1 MLFSRIKKSPVRK
14 SISINWEGFK
24 MKFKG
29 LTIGIPKEIMKGERR
44 VAAIP
49 DTVRKMVAEGAT
61 VIVEEGAGVGSY
73 FSDED
78 YKAAGAS
85 LVNDAEAL
93 FGEADII
100 IKVKEPLFNED
111 KGKHEVEMMKEGQCL
126 VSFLHP
132 AAPSNHR
139 MIKDLARLGVNSLT
153 LDGIPRISRAQSMDA
168 LTSMST
174 VAGYKGMIMAAN
186 TLPKFLPMIG
196 TAVGM
201 IRPGQVLVVGT
212 GIAGLQAV
220 ATAKRLGAVVHAA
233 DIRPDACEQGKSLG
247 AKLVDLGIPAEI
259 AVGKGGYA
267 RKLPDEWLLKEREIL
282 RDVAQNMDVL
292 FLSALIP
299 GKRAPILIT
308 EDTVKSMQPGSTIVD
323 VAIDQGGNCEITEP
337 GRIVEKHGVNI
348 IGILNIPGTI
358 PTSSTWMFANN
369 IYHYLTNLVEDGII
383 KLDTTDEIIASSLVT
398 RNGELV
404 HQGALEAM
412 GPA

>member
-1 MLFSRIKKSPVRK
+1 VLFSRIKNSPVRMA
-14 SISINWEGFK
+14 ICINWEGFE

-49 DTVRKMVAEGAT
+49 DTVRKMVAEGAA
-61 VIVEEGAGVGSY
+61 VIVEEGAGSGSY

-78 YKAAGAS
+78 YEAAGAT
-85 LVNDAEAL
+85 L
-93 FGEADII
+93 FGDVETLFRESDII
-100 IKVKEPLFNED
+100 LKVKEPLFNED
-111 KGKHEVEMMKEGQCL
+111 KGKHEVEMMKEGQCII
-126 VSFLHP
+126 SFLHP
-132 AAPSNHR
+132 AAPPNHQ
-139 MIKDLARLGVNSLT
+139 MIKDLAESGVISLT

-174 VAGYKGMIMAAN
+174 VAGYKGIVMAAN

-201 IRPGQVLVVGT
+201 IKPGQALVIGT

-220 ATAKRLGAVVHAA
+220 ATAKRLGAVVYAA
-233 DIRPDACEQGKSLG
+233 DIRPDAREQGKSLG
-247 AKLVDLGIPAEI
+247 AKIVDLGIPPEI
-259 AVGKGGYA
+259 AIGEGGYA
-267 RKLPDEWLLKEREIL
+267 KKLPDEWLLKEREIL
-282 RDVAQNMDVL
+282 LSVAPQMDVL

-308 EDTVKSMQPGSTIVD
+308 EEIVKCMQPGSTIVD

-369 IYHYLTNLVEDGII
+369 IYHYLANLVEDGNVR
-383 KLDTTDEIIASSLVT
+383 LDTADEIIASSLVT
-398 RNGELV
+398 RDGKLV

-412 GPA
+412 GLA

>member
-1 MLFSRIKKSPVRK
+1 MSV
-14 SISINWEGFK
+14 NWEGFK

-49 DTVRKMVAEGAT
+49 DTVRKLVAEGAT
-61 VIVEEGAGVGSY
+61 VLVEKGAGKGSY

-78 YKAAGAS
+78 YEGAGAK
-85 LVNDAEAL
+85 LVGDVEEL
-93 FGEADII
+93 FGESDII
-100 IKVKEPLFNED
+100 LKVKEPLFNED
-111 KGKHEVEMMKEGQCL
+111 KGKHEVEMMKRGQHL
-126 VSFLHP
+126 ISFLHP
-132 AAPSNHR
+132 AAPSNHG
-139 MIKDLARLGVNSLT
+139 MIKDLARFGINSLT

-201 IRPGQVLVVGT
+201 IKPAQVLVVGT

-220 ATAKRLGAVVHAA
+220 ATAKRLGAAVHAA

-247 AKLVDLGIPAEI
+247 AKLVDLGIPPEI
-259 AVGKGGYA
+259 AVGEGGYA
-267 RKLPDEWLLKEREIL
+267 KKLPDEWLFKEREVL
-282 RDVAQNMDVL
+282 RGVAPRMDVL

-299 GKRAPILIT
+299 GKRAPVIIT

-323 VAIDQGGNCEITEP
+323 IAIDQGGNCEITEP
-337 GRIVEKHGVNI
+337 GNIVEKHGVNI

-369 IYHYLTNLVEDGII
+369 IYHYLANLVEDGTIQ
-383 KLDTTDEIIASSLVT
+383 LDTADEIVASSLVT
-398 RNGELV
+398 RDGELV
-404 HQGALEAM
+404 HAGALEAM
-412 GPA
+412 GLA

>member
-1 MLFSRIKKSPVRK
+1 
-14 SISINWEGFK
+14 

-49 DTVRKMVAEGAT
+49 DTVRKMVAEGAA
-61 VIVEEGAGVGSY
+61 VIVEEGAGSGSY

-78 YKAAGAS
+78 YEAAGAT
-85 LVNDAEAL
+85 L
-93 FGEADII
+93 FGDVETLFRESDII
-100 IKVKEPLFNED
+100 LKVKEPLFNED
-111 KGKHEVEMMKEGQCL
+111 KGKHEVEMMKEGQCII
-126 VSFLHP
+126 SFLHP
-132 AAPSNHR
+132 AAPPNHQ
-139 MIKDLARLGVNSLT
+139 MIKDLAESGVISLT

-174 VAGYKGMIMAAN
+174 VAGYKGIVMAAN

-201 IRPGQVLVVGT
+201 IKPGQALVIGT

-220 ATAKRLGAVVHAA
+220 ATAKRLGAVVYAA
-233 DIRPDACEQGKSLG
+233 DIRPDAREQGKSLG
-247 AKLVDLGIPAEI
+247 AKIVDLGIPPEI
-259 AVGKGGYA
+259 AIGEGGYA
-267 RKLPDEWLLKEREIL
+267 KKLPDEWLLKEREIL
-282 RDVAQNMDVL
+282 LSVAPQMDVL

-308 EDTVKSMQPGSTIVD
+308 EEIVKCMQPGSTIVD

-369 IYHYLTNLVEDGII
+369 IYHYLANLVEDGNVR
-383 KLDTTDEIIASSLVT
+383 LDTADEIIASSLVT
-398 RNGELV
+398 RDGKLV

-412 GPA
+412 GLA

>member
-1 MLFSRIKKSPVRK
+1 
-14 SISINWEGFK
+14 

-49 DTVRKMVAEGAT
+49 DTVRKMVAEGAA
-61 VIVEEGAGVGSY
+61 VIVEEGAGSGSY

-78 YKAAGAS
+78 YKEAGAT
-85 LVNDAEAL
+85 LFGDVEAL
-93 FGEADII
+93 FRESDII
-100 IKVKEPLFNED
+100 LKVKEPLFNED
-111 KGKHEVEMMKEGQCL
+111 IGKHEVEMMKEGRCII
-126 VSFLHP
+126 SFLHP
-132 AAPSNHR
+132 AAPSNHQ
-139 MIKDLARLGVNSLT
+139 MIKDLAERGAIALT

-174 VAGYKGMIMAAN
+174 VAGYKGILMAAN
-186 TLPKFLPMIG
+186 TLPKFLPMVG

-201 IRPGQVLVVGT
+201 IKPGQVLVIGT

-220 ATAKRLGAVVHAA
+220 ATAKRLGAVVHVA

-247 AKLVDLGIPAEI
+247 AKIVDLGIPPEI
-259 AVGKGGYA
+259 AIGEGGYA
-267 RKLPDEWLLKEREIL
+267 KKLPDEWLLKEHEIL
-282 RDVAQNMDVL
+282 LGVAPQMDVL

-308 EDTVKSMQPGSTIVD
+308 EEIVKSMQPGSTIVD

-337 GRIVEKHGVNI
+337 GTIVEKHGVNI
-348 IGILNIPGTI
+348 IGMLNIPGTI

-369 IYHYLTNLVEDGII
+369 IYHYLANLVEDGQV

-398 RNGELV
+398 RDRKLV

-412 GPA
+412 GLA